1 MPPVEPSVAVL
12 GEPGAL
18 EPADDGRRFFP
29 RRVLY
34 LQHSRPGARLESSN
48 RNAAYNRGGTDISG
62 VPKAPP
68 PPCACPEAGARAS
81 IAVHLRKHGG
91 DRRRQKAKND
101 PGPNQT

>member
-34 LQHSRPGARLESSN
+34 LQHSRPGARLESGNSN
-48 RNAAYNRGGTDISG
+48 VAYNRGGTDISG
-62 VPKAPP
+62 VSKAPP
-68 PPCACPEAGARAS
+68 PPCACPEASARIDRGASQEAWRRS
-81 IAVHLRKHGG
+81 PQRTDEGG
-91 DRRRQKAKND
+91 SRL
-101 PGPNQT
+101 